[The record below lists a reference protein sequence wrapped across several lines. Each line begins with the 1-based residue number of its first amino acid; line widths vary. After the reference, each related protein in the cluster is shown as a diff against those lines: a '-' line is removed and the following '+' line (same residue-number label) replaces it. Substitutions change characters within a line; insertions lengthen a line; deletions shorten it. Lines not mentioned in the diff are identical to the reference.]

1 MRFVKLALAAATAVG
16 LALTASAAMAQ
27 QRKVKIATEGAYAP
41 WNFVNSAGKL
51 EGFEI
56 DLAADLCK
64 RANLDCEIVA
74 QDWDG
79 IIPSLTAK
87 KYDAIMAGMN
97 ITDKR
102 LEVISFTLAY
112 ASGPHGMMAAKG
124 AKFASAMPTGRFNL
138 TTGKAEADK
147 AIEQIKAAVKG
158 KIVGVQ
164 VSTTNANFVNEY
176 LKGSVAEVREYKT
189 TEQHDLDLAAGRV
202 DFVFAAHSAFAATIA
217 SPIGKDMEIVG
228 PALNGGILGRGVA
241 VGLRKDDNDLR
252 EAFDKAIAAA
262 KADGTIKA
270 LTQKWFKID
279 MTPLS

>member
-1 MRFVKLALAAATAVG
+1 MRLVKLALAAATAIG

-27 QRKVKIATEGAYAP
+27 ARKVKIATEGAYAP
-41 WNFVNSAGKL
+41 WNFVNAAGKL

-102 LEVISFTLAY
+102 LEVISFTQAY
-112 ASGPHGMMAAKG
+112 ASGPHGMMAVKG
-124 AKFASAMPTGRFNL
+124 TKFASAMPTGRFNL
-138 TTGKAEADK
+138 TTGKDEADK

-202 DFVFAAHSAFAATIA
+202 DFLFAAHSAFAATIA

-241 VGLRKDDNDLR
+241 VGLRKEDTDLR

-262 KADGTIKA
+262 KADGTVRT